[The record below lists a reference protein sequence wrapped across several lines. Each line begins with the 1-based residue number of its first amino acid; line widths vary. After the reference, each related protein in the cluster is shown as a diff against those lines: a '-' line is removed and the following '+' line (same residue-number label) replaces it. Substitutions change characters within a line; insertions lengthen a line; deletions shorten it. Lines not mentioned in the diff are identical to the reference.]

1 MIIMAQPKILPP
13 TLRSQKRYVVF
24 EVISENKIT
33 YSDLMNSIWGSML
46 SFLGELGSSEAK
58 MWIVQNLYSEK
69 EQKCVIKCRHDYV
82 EQVRAVLS
90 LIQMVGETRAT
101 IRILGVTGTIKSA
114 RTKYLGSEG

>member
-1 MIIMAQPKILPP
+1 MAQPKILPP
-13 TLRSQKRYVVF
+13 TLRSQKRYIVF
-24 EVISENKIT
+24 EVISDGKIT
-33 YSDLMNSIWGSML
+33 YGDLVSAIWNSML

-58 MWIVQNLYSEK
+58 TWIVQNLYKEE

-101 IRILGVTGTIKSA
+101 VRILGVTGTIKSA
-114 RTKYLGSEG
+114 RTKYLGE